1 MPLHTST
8 PSVISIQYAPSRNVL
23 ASGTGTRSGRSWK
36 YRSASG
42 SGSHTGVPANGK
54 ERGRNRSIEGLGTC
68 GEIRSAASMSRSE
81 TGAMAWARA
90 SLVRRV
96 AEAAKATQKEG
107 GICGRG
113 GAATSVDESS
123 AAGAQETAVS
133 SSGAQPAGADE
144 ERLVWLD
151 AARTWREEVSKQM
164 ALLWPLRDR
173 LQCLQQEK
181 LGCLQGEPRA
191 AERWNTRNDYGFSVR
206 AHYDSKELAEE
217 TLVMYGALRALTDI
231 SLSYPYAL
239 K

>member
-1 MPLHTST
+1 M
-8 PSVISIQYAPSRNVL
+8 
-23 ASGTGTRSGRSWK
+23 WK
-36 YRSASG
+36 YGSAFG

-54 ERGRNRSIEGLGTC
+54 EWGNRSIEGLGTC
-68 GEIRSAASMSRSE
+68 GGIRPAASMSR
-81 TGAMAWARA
+81 TQIGAMAWARA

-96 AEAAKATQKEG
+96 ADAAKATQKAG
-107 GICGRG
+107 GMQGKG
-113 GAATSVDESS
+113 GAATSVDGSS
-123 AAGAQETAVS
+123 AAGLQEAAVP

-144 ERLVWLD
+144 ERRVWLD